1 MPTTN
6 FKSFGLMFHYFQCPG
21 HSPAQG
27 ALSQAEF
34 GRMVDRLLESDR
46 LVSAHEWM
54 ERAVSG
60 DLAGRICLTFDDG
73 LRCQT
78 DVALPVIR
86 SRELTAFWFVPSN
99 AVTGDMRMEAFRR
112 FRNEYFS
119 SVAEFY
125 RAFFN
130 QLYGTDTTREEDWA
144 RDMPDGYLGEFD
156 FYTLG
161 DRAFRHAR
169 DLILSADAYQ
179 ALIEDLMT
187 TAGTSVAELLA
198 GQFIDSSLLRNLQAD
213 GHIIGLHSHTHPTR
227 LETLSVA
234 EQHAEY
240 GKNLEVLSGVLE
252 RPPDC
257 MSHPC
262 NSYTRDTLS
271 ILRRLGIRLGFRS
284 NRLKQDASML
294 ELPREDGVHYS
305 FDHETA
311 ASQ

>member
-1 MPTTN
+1 
-6 FKSFGLMFHYFQCPG
+6 
-21 HSPAQG
+21 
-27 ALSQAEF
+27 
-34 GRMVDRLLESDR
+34 MVDRLLESDR
-46 LVSAHEWM
+46 LVGAYEWM
-54 ERAVSG
+54 QRAESG
-60 DLAGRICLTFDDG
+60 DLTDRICLTFDDG

-86 SRELTAFWFVPSN
+86 SRALTAFWFVPSG
-99 AVTGDMRMEAFRR
+99 AVMGDMTMEACRR
-112 FRNEYFS
+112 FRNEYFN

-144 RDMPDGYLGEFD
+144 RDMPDGYLGEYD

-169 DLILSADAYQ
+169 DFVLAADGYQ
-179 ALIEDLMT
+179 SLMEDLMT

-198 GQFIDSSLLRNLQAD
+198 SQFIDSSLLRDLQAD

-227 LETLSVA
+227 LMTLSVA
-234 EQHAEY
+234 EQRAEY
-240 GKNLEVLSGVLE
+240 GKNLDVLSSVLAK
-252 RPPDC
+252 PPVC
-257 MSHPC
+257 MAHPC
-262 NSYTRDTLS
+262 NSYTRDTLA

-284 NRLKQDASML
+284 NRLVRNVSML
-294 ELPREDGVHYS
+294 ELPREDGVHYC

-311 ASQ
+311 APL